1 MLAQRFLAHEWLLQI
16 TMSQVKLS
24 KYATTTQDDENYT
37 CLVTNDVGRSSDMSK
52 SFIQGEANSSVDFVL
67 ITTMKQFYR
76 MKHSTATLNDKSN
89 KAKHNR
95 R

>member
-1 MLAQRFLAHEWLLQI
+1 MND
-16 TMSQVKLS
+16 SS
-24 KYATTTQDDENYT
+24 K
-37 CLVTNDVGRSSDMSK
+37 RHS
-52 SFIQGEANSSVDFVL
+52 EASSSVDFVS

-76 MKHSTATLNDKSN
+76 MKHSTAMLNDKNN

>member
-1 MLAQRFLAHEWLLQI
+1 MSVTFSKEIDPNRLQKRLFGLKAKTTVNRI
-16 TMSQVKLS
+16 TL
-24 KYATTTQDDENYT
+24 NP
-37 CLVTNDVGRSSDMSK
+37 SSANPGEKVYEAS
-52 SFIQGEANSSVDFVL
+52 SFVDFVL

-76 MKHSTATLNDKSN
+76 MKHSTATLNDKNN